1 MWDEIYRFIVTCE
14 EFLSS
19 DKLDP
24 FLTAELQKLLNKTVK
39 RYPEIATKVKCD
51 AAAKKA
57 AHEMAREI
65 IESASRPVPDS
76 DKKK

>member
-14 EFLSS
+14 AFLSF

-24 FLTAELQKLLNKTVK
+24 YLTTELQKLLNKTVK

-57 AHEMAREI
+57 AHEMAWEI
-65 IESASRPVPDS
+65 IENASRPVPDS

>member
-57 AHEMAREI
+57 AHEMALEI
-65 IESASRPVPDS
+65 IGNASRPVPDS